1 MTTRRAARSR
11 ARGLAPVLLGLA
23 AVALVVGCTSQP
35 APVPSASPT
44 LPADAAAAAVVLTPE
59 SSVEDAR
66 VVFDRTVTELLAQD
80 AAPDGRAVVDAL
92 VAAGFDKASLQVTP
106 DTTYTGR
113 EADSVQ
119 FSALRGD
126 SCLVGQVA
134 AGTYAAQTAPV
145 LGTGAC
151 LVGTTRAVDW

>member
-1 MTTRRAARSR
+1 MTTRRAAWTR
-11 ARGLAPVLLGLA
+11 APGLAPVLVGLA
-23 AVALVVGCTSQP
+23 AVAVLAGCTSQP
-35 APVPSASPT
+35 SPVPSASPT
-44 LPADAAAAAVVLTPE
+44 LPADAAAVVLTPE

-66 VVFDRTVTELLAQD
+66 VVFDRTVTELMAQD
-80 AAPDGRAVVDAL
+80 PAPDGRAVVDAL

-119 FSALRGD
+119 FSALRGE

>member
-1 MTTRRAARSR
+1 VTTRRAARTR
-11 ARGLAPVLLGLA
+11 ARGLAPVLVGLA
-23 AVALVVGCTSQP
+23 TVALVAGCTSEP
-35 APVPSASPT
+35 SPVPSASPT
-44 LPADAAAAAVVLTPE
+44 LPPDAASVVLTPE

-80 AAPDGRAVVDAL
+80 AAPGGRGVVDAL
-92 VAAGFDKASLQVTP
+92 VASGFDKASLQVTP

-119 FSALRGD
+119 FSALWGD

>member
-1 MTTRRAARSR
+1 MTTRRAARTR
-11 ARGLAPVLLGLA
+11 ARGLAPVLVGVA
-23 AVALVVGCTSQP
+23 AVAVLAGCTSEP
-35 APVPSASPT
+35 SPVPSASPT
-44 LPADAAAAAVVLTPE
+44 LPADAAAVVLTPE

-66 VVFDRTVTELLAQD
+66 VVFDRTVTELMAQD
-80 AAPDGRAVVDAL
+80 PAPDGRADVDAL

-119 FSALRGD
+119 FSALWGD